1 MEYCSTCEKKCFS
14 FTWAI
19 ENFSFFWQK
28 KGENILSPTF
38 IADTIERSK
47 WKLALYPDGCMSARN
62 NSISFFLRREVDS
75 KGPTNLNIFFE
86 LSFLAVDG
94 SVVMSSG
101 IFECSFDRGKSGG
114 FSEFMKKESL
124 GFHKQ
129 QSLPEDILTARCRMW
144 KKFGQITEERQCFA
158 RTRIGVERRSFVWT
172 IPEFSSYGKRVF
184 DIKSILDDKRVMT
197 LNLSLERGNLFLEH
211 AFFPDLQVF
220 LVDKTL
226 KCSIFHFHLLDVFG
240 NRLEYLKQKIIFTEH
255 NELVYPSFISVEELI
270 HNKDYLPNDVL
281 TLHCKCSFTAGIVSE
296 EIEKICQGCPLM
308 QEENL
313 ACEDL
318 ESNASL
324 DLTILQENLESLYK
338 ENFLCDTKL
347 MTKTKS
353 FLAHKCILSARSP
366 VFKAMFN
373 NDMRE
378 RSSEC
383 VNIED
388 LDEDTVQR
396 MLLYLYTAT
405 LPDLQWDSACNL
417 YTASDKYEILSLK
430 NECSSF
436 LKDNLSPDNV
446 CNLLILADMHQDKDL
461 KSSAEEFI
469 LNRKEIFDTCEWKL
483 FMKTNLQ
490 LAADLMHLK
499 LIAQVRFLCLLFE
512 INGFSLCKR
521 YF

>member
-1 MEYCSTCEKKCFS
+1 MEYWSTREKKCFS

-19 ENFSFFWQK
+19 ENFSFCWQK
-28 KGENILSPTF
+28 KGESISSPTF
-38 IADTIERSK
+38 IADTIERSR
-47 WKLALYPDGCMSARN
+47 WKLVLYPDGEMSARN
-62 NSISFFLRREVDS
+62 NSISFFLRREEDS
-75 KGPTNLNIFFE
+75 KGPTHLNIFFE

-94 SVVMSSG
+94 SVVMSG
-101 IFECSFDRGKSGG
+101 DIFEYSFDRDKSCG

-124 GFHKQ
+124 QFHKK
-129 QSLPEDILTARCRMW
+129 QSPPEDILTARCRMW

-172 IPEFSSYGKRVF
+172 IPEFSSYGEKKF

-211 AFFPDLQVF
+211 AIFPELQVF
-220 LVDKTL
+220 LVDRTV

-240 NRLEYLKQKIIFTEH
+240 NRVEYFKQKCIFTEH
-255 NELVYPSFISVEELI
+255 NEHIYPSFISIEELI
-270 HNKDYLPNDVL
+270 HNENYLANDVL
-281 TLHCKCSFTAGIVSE
+281 TLHCECSFTAGIVSE
-296 EIEKICQGCPLM
+296 EIEKVCQGCPLS
-308 QEENL
+308 L

-318 ESNASL
+318 ESNTSL
-324 DLTILQENLESLYK
+324 DLTILQENLESLHK

-366 VFKAMFN
+366 VFKAMFS
-373 NDMRE
+373 NDMKE

-383 VNIED
+383 VSIQD

-396 MLLYLYTAT
+396 MLLYMYTAT
-405 LPDLQWDSACNL
+405 LPDLQWDSACDL

-446 CNLLILADMHQDKDL
+446 CNILILADMHQDEDL

-499 LIAQVRFLCLLFE
+499 LIAQ
-512 INGFSLCKR
+512 K
-521 YF
+521 